1 MSTEPLKLW
10 EIYEELKKNFL
21 YENDINSIYILLTL
35 YDLEENIS
43 NICPKYMCTKN
54 IKKKIRY
61 ILRDR
66 LDRDIV
72 SHNISLLIHED
83 ISRLELCFYL
93 EGYKYG
99 FYNNKWVNILEKKA
113 IEKYGVNKIYSQKYL
128 FHFDNT
134 DEIRSLKTS
143 IGRSIDNKEK
153 KERYI
158 ESLVFTFSNRVIKK
172 KIRNLEKYLDKQL
185 KIDFNPYSYNINDG
199 YTKFEDEELDKIYFT
214 IVNTAIKNIKKIYK
228 DACWFALNDKVIKR
242 YT

>member
-1 MSTEPLKLW
+1 MPAKPLKLW

-61 ILRDR
+61 VLKDR
-66 LDRDIV
+66 LDRDII

-99 FYNNKWVNILEKKA
+99 FYNNKWVNILEENA
-113 IEKYGVNKIYSQKYL
+113 IERFGINKIYGKKYL
-128 FHFDNT
+128 FHFDTT
-134 DEIRSLKTS
+134 DEIKKLKAS
-143 IGRSIDNKEK
+143 IERSIDNKEK
-153 KERYI
+153 KEKYI

-172 KIRNLEKYLDKQL
+172 KIVNLEEYLDKQL
-185 KIDFNPYSYNINDG
+185 KIEFNPYSYHINEG
-199 YTKFEDEELDKIYFT
+199 FSKIRDEELDKIYFT
-214 IVNTAIKNIKKIYK
+214 IVINAIKNFKKIYK
-228 DACWFALNDKVIKR
+228 DACWFALNDKVLKR